1 MKKLFTILSWF
12 SLFLVLVTLPLS
24 FSSSYTWVS
33 TGQLGSGAGYFVTWL
48 AAIIALI
55 FVLIGWIVSKPGY
68 LWLGA
73 ILTGLLYL
81 ASHYA
86 YYVVSDLGVWKTLVI
101 LAPGILLV
109 VEGVILKLIQQKL
122 LTRSTVLTRLK

>member
-1 MKKLFTILSWF
+1 MKKLFTILPWL

-68 LWLGA
+68 LWLGQ
-73 ILTGLLYL
+73 Y
-81 ASHYA
+81 
-86 YYVVSDLGVWKTLVI
+86 
-101 LAPGILLV
+101 
-109 VEGVILKLIQQKL
+109 
-122 LTRSTVLTRLK
+122 